1 MVKVFT
7 VNKQGKI
14 VLTKRELEQV
24 LNEAWN
30 DGYKANYTHSYWWNS
45 PTIRSGGQFVTSLE
59 SVPSEDVN
67 VSSESV
73 SRKYGI

>member
-14 VLTKRELEQV
+14 TFTKRELEQV

-30 DGYKANYTHSYWWNS
+30 DGYNANYTHSYWWNS
-45 PTIRSGGQFVTSLE
+45 STIRSGQFTTSLE
-59 SVPSEDVN
+59 GVPSEDVN

-73 SRKYGI
+73 SIKYGI